1 MGAPGANMLNQ
12 IQQITFIV
20 NNLNQATQL
29 YQTHL
34 KMPPQRIQST
44 PNGPRATLPAG
55 DRATIQLWQPNP
67 DDPQSAPYRQTR
79 GQGPYQLTL
88 ETPDLTPVMS
98 RLTRTGIQFT
108 GPAPAAAPRAITANP
123 AQTHGAQLRII
134 ETAPGNDNPRPP
146 TQPPDVPRL
155 RQIAILV
162 RSLDQA
168 IQQWADMFILQPTQR
183 FHTGFTGLEI
193 AVIPLTGRDTFIE
206 LAQPTAPDAP
216 SQKFLQRYG
225 EGLYLTIY
233 QIADSLAMDAHLSA
247 QGARFTTS
255 RQTPNYANPDFNSIW
270 LHPAGFMGAFTQ
282 LSQVLS
288 LHNPWPPAGAH

>member
-1 MGAPGANMLNQ
+1 MLNQ

-34 KMPPQRIQST
+34 KMPPQHIQNT
-44 PNGPRATLPAG
+44 PNGPRAILPAG
-55 DRATIQLWQPNP
+55 DRATIQLWQPAP

-98 RLTRTGIQFT
+98 RLTQTGIQFT
-108 GPAPAAAPRAITANP
+108 APAQSAAPRSITPNP

-134 ETAPGNDNPRPP
+134 ETAPNDNNNPRPR
-146 TQPPDVPRL
+146 TQPPTTPRL

-168 IQQWADMFILQPTQR
+168 IQQWADMFNLQPTQR

-193 AVIPLTGRDTFIE
+193 AVIPLTARDTFIE

-216 SQKFLQRYG
+216 SQKFLHRYG

-233 QIADSLAMDAHLSA
+233 QIPDSLAMDAHLTA

-288 LHNPWPPAGAH
+288 PRNPWPPAGAH

>member
-34 KMPPQRIQST
+34 KIPPQRIQNT
-44 PNGPRATLPAG
+44 PNGPRAILPAG
-55 DRATIQLWQPNP
+55 DRATIQLWQPTP

-98 RLTRTGIQFT
+98 RLTQTGVQFT
-108 GPAPAAAPRAITANP
+108 APAAAAPRAITTNP

-134 ETAPGNDNPRPP
+134 ETAPNDNTPKP
-146 TQPPDVPRL
+146 QPPVTPRL

-162 RSLDQA
+162 RNLDQA
-168 IQQWADMFILQPTQR
+168 IQQWADLFNLQPTQR

-193 AVIPLTGRDTFIE
+193 AVIPLTARDTFIE

-216 SQKFLQRYG
+216 SQKFLHRYG
-225 EGLYLTIY
+225 EGLYLAIY
-233 QIADSLAMDAHLSA
+233 QIPDSLAMDAHLSA
-247 QGARFTTS
+247 QGAQFTTS

-288 LHNPWPPAGAH
+288 PHNPWPPAGEH

>member
-1 MGAPGANMLNQ
+1 MLTQ

-29 YQTHL
+29 YETHL
-34 KMPPQRIQST
+34 KLPTQHIQNT
-44 PNGPRATLPAG
+44 PNGPRAILPAG
-55 DRATIQLWQPNP
+55 DRAAIQLWQPAPN
-67 DDPQSAPYRQTR
+67 DPQSAPYCQTR

-88 ETPDLTPVMS
+88 ETPDLTPIMS
-98 RLTRTGIQFT
+98 RLTQTGVQFT
-108 GPAPAAAPRAITANP
+108 APAPTAAPRAITPNP
-123 AQTHGAQLRII
+123 AHTHGAQLRII
-134 ETAPGNDNPRPP
+134 ETAPNNNPRPR

-168 IQQWADMFILQPTQR
+168 IQQWADLFNLQPTQR
-183 FHTGFTGLEI
+183 FHTSFTGLEI
-193 AVIPLTGRDTFIE
+193 AVIPLTARDTFIE

-216 SQKFLQRYG
+216 SQKFLHRYG

-233 QIADSLAMDAHLSA
+233 QIPDSLAMDAHLSA
-247 QGARFTTS
+247 QGAQFTTS

-288 LHNPWPPAGAH
+288 PHNPWPPAGQH